1 MVLRT
6 RGQTFTAPSLVIE
19 AAQRYRQTAQV
30 LYLGGIIHENA
41 DLWPEIERRICFMWA
56 CFKQFRPGLYDR
68 KPTPISLKVRM
79 LKTEVI
85 ETLLYGIRCVT
96 WTFGAEHFTVHHQV
110 PLRAVGFHRRQRA
123 DYATLSYAKALKK
136 TRYESIERA
145 IRKRRLFAG
154 AVARQSKGRLPSR
167 VMFATMTGGE
177 GRRPGG
183 QPNAWQRCSLILIV
197 EEWCFEPQK
206 GPRNTAR

>member
-19 AAQRYRQTAQV
+19 AAERYRQTAQV

-85 ETLLYGIRCVT
+85 RNPMCDVDVRCGTLNGAPPSSSTGRWLSPPTTSRLRHPLVREGAQEDTIR
-96 WTFGAEHFTVHHQV
+96 EH
-110 PLRAVGFHRRQRA
+110 
-123 DYATLSYAKALKK
+123 
-136 TRYESIERA
+136 
-145 IRKRRLFAG
+145 RKG
-154 AVARQSKGRLPSR
+154 HP
-167 VMFATMTGGE
+167 
-177 GRRPGG
+177 
-183 QPNAWQRCSLILIV
+183 
-197 EEWCFEPQK
+197 
-206 GPRNTAR
+206 